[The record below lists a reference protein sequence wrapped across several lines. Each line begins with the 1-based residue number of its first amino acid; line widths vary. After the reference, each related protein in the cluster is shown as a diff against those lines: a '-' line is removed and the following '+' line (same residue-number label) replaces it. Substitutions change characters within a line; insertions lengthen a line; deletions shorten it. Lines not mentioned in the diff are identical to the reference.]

1 MRFMTKKVTILTT
14 ILVLVLS
21 CSTEPESKNNN
32 SSTTPEFWLTNA
44 DKSVLFKKQTF
55 PQNIT
60 TDANTQ
66 TIEINETDKYQ
77 SIDGFGCALTGG
89 SAILLNKMSAGNRA
103 ALLKE
108 LFATDGTNIGMSYLR
123 ISIGASDL
131 SDRVFSYN
139 DLPSG
144 QTDTS
149 MTNFSI
155 EPERKDLIP
164 VLKEIL
170 AINPNIKILGS
181 PWSAPTWMKTNNSSI
196 GGNLKT
202 QYYSAYAKYFVK
214 YIQQMKAE
222 GIRIDAI
229 TIQNEPLY
237 GGNNPSMLMS
247 ATEQATFIKKNLGPA
262 FASNGID
269 TKIIIYDHNADRTDY
284 PITVLN
290 DPEAKKYVDGSA
302 FHLYGG
308 SISDLSKVH
317 EAHPDKALYFTEQ
330 WIGAPGNFS
339 GDLDWHIKTL
349 FIGGTLNWCKNIIEW
364 NLASDPN
371 LEPHTQGG
379 CTQCL
384 GAITLNANVVTR
396 NPAYY
401 IIAHASKFVRPGS
414 VRIGSTYLNN
424 LPNVAFKT
432 PEGRIVVLVLNDS
445 QSVQTFR
452 IKIGTTTYSSYLQA
466 GSVGTFLL

>member
-1 MRFMTKKVTILTT
+1 MLSISTKFFSFLLIGLAFVT
-14 ILVLVLS
+14 
-21 CSTEPESKNNN
+21 CSIEPENKNDTSNL
-32 SSTTPEFWLTNA
+32 PQFWLSNT
-44 DKSVLFKKQTF
+44 DKSAMFKKQTF
-55 PQNIT
+55 LQNIT
-60 TDANTQ
+60 TDASTQ
-66 TIEINETDKYQ
+66 TIVINENEKFQ

-89 SAILLNKMSAGNRA
+89 SAILLNKMNASNKA

-108 LFATDGTNIGMSYLR
+108 LFAADENNIGMSYLR

-139 DLPSG
+139 DMPIG
-144 QTDTS
+144 QTDTA
-149 MTNFSI
+149 MVNFSI
-155 EPERKDLIP
+155 EPEKKDLIP

-181 PWSAPTWMKTNNSSI
+181 PWSAPVWMKTNNSSI
-196 GGNLKT
+196 GGSLKL
-202 QYYSAYAKYFVK
+202 QYYPAYAKYFVK

-229 TIQNEPLY
+229 TIQNEPLH
-237 GGNNPSMLMS
+237 GGNNPSMLMQ
-247 ATEQATFIKKNLGPA
+247 AAEQTLFIKKHLGPA
-262 FASNGID
+262 FESNKID

-302 FHLYGG
+302 FHLYAG

-317 EAHPDKALYFTEQ
+317 LAHPDKSIYFTEQ
-330 WIGAPGNFS
+330 WIGAPGNFAQ
-339 GDLDWHIKTL
+339 DLKWHIKNL
-349 FIGGTLNWCKNIIEW
+349 FIGGTLNWCRNVIEW
-364 NLASDPN
+364 NLASDHN
-371 LEPHTQGG
+371 LKPHTIGG

-384 GAITLNANVVTR
+384 GAITINGNTVTR

-414 VRIGSTYLNN
+414 VRIESTYLNN

-432 PEGRIVVLVLNDS
+432 PDGKTALIVLNDT
-445 QSVQTFR
+445 QSVQIFK
-452 IKIGTTTYSSYLQA
+452 IKVGANTYSSILNA
-466 GSVGTFLL
+466 GSVGTYVL